1 MNRLIGIDYGRKRLG
16 LATCDPMGLSV
27 TGWPTIV
34 AFGFGSAVT
43 QVAQFIA
50 EQDVSGIVIGLPLNM
65 DGTRGE
71 MADEVERFSST
82 LSERTNLK
90 VMHWDERLTSTQAK
104 RVLAERGVGRRKKGD
119 IDRVAAAL
127 LLESYLRAHPAT

>member
-1 MNRLIGIDYGRKRLG
+1 
-16 LATCDPMGLSV
+16 MGLSV

-71 MADEVERFSST
+71 MADEVERFSNT

-104 RVLAERGVGRRKKGD
+104 RILAERGVGRRKKGD

-127 LLESYLRAHPAT
+127 LLESYLRAHPST

>member
-1 MNRLIGIDYGRKRLG
+1 
-16 LATCDPMGLSV
+16 MGLSV